1 MTRKVKTEKVL
12 GAFNVLNTA
21 KYAKMDDADKIK
33 VWKIARALK
42 PIATKF
48 DEDSKDAAEKLKP
61 EGFDDDLRKAQEYER
76 IAKNGNNDY
85 RNIPKPPMGAAE
97 YDEFIKKLKEMNKLV
112 ADALKEFAN
121 KEVDIDFEPIS
132 EDAFTKLM
140 ASNDWTMKQAVMIGE
155 LIVA

>member
-1 MTRKVKTEKVL
+1 MTKTVKTEKVL
-12 GAFNVLNTA
+12 GAYNVLTTA
-21 KYAKMDDADKIK
+21 KYTKMDDADKIK

-61 EGFDDDLRKAQEYER
+61 EGFDENLRKAQEYER
-76 IAKNGNNDY
+76 VTKDKEADASKLE
-85 RNIPKPPMGAAE
+85 MGAAE
-97 YDEFIKKLKEMNKLV
+97 YGDFIKELKEMNKLV

-121 KEVDIDFEPIS
+121 KEVDIDFDPIS

-140 ASNDWTMKQAVMIGE
+140 ASNDWTGEQAVMIGE

>member
-1 MTRKVKTEKVL
+1 MIRKVKTEKVL

-76 IAKNGNNDY
+76 VTKDKEADASKLE
-85 RNIPKPPMGAAE
+85 MGAAE
-97 YDEFIKKLKEMNKLV
+97 YGEFIKKLKEMNKLV
-112 ADALKEFAN
+112 ADALKEFAD

-140 ASNDWTMKQAVMIGE
+140 ASNDWTMEQAVMIGE

>member
-1 MTRKVKTEKVL
+1 MTKKVKTEKVL

-48 DEDSKDAAEKLKP
+48 DDDSKDAAEKLKP

-76 IAKNGNNDY
+76 VTKDKEADASKLE
-85 RNIPKPPMGAAE
+85 MGVAE
-97 YDEFIKKLKEMNKLV
+97 YGEFIKKLKEMNKLV

-140 ASNDWTMKQAVMIGE
+140 ASNDWTMEQAVMIGE

>member
-1 MTRKVKTEKVL
+1 MKKMTLKTDKVL
-12 GAFNVLNTA
+12 KAYNIISQA
-21 KYAKMDDADKIK
+21 KYTKLDDVDKIK

-42 PIATKF
+42 PVATKY
-48 DEDSKDAAEKLKP
+48 DEDTKDAAEKLKP

-76 IAKNGNNDY
+76 VTKDKEADASKLE
-85 RNIPKPPMGAAE
+85 MGAAE
-97 YDEFIKKLKEMNKLV
+97 YGKFIKKLKEMNKLV

-140 ASNDWTMKQAVMIGE
+140 ASNDWTMDQAVIIGE

>member
-1 MTRKVKTEKVL
+1 MKKVTLTTEKVL
-12 GAFNVLNTA
+12 TAFNVLKGA
-21 KYAKMDDADKIK
+21 SYQKMTDDDKIK
-33 VWKIARALK
+33 LWKIARAMK

-76 IAKNGNNDY
+76 VTKDKDADASKLE
-85 RNIPKPPMGAAE
+85 MGAAE
-97 YDEFIKKLKEMNKLV
+97 YGEFIKKLKEMNKLV
-112 ADALKEFAN
+112 ADALKEFAD

-140 ASNDWTMKQAVMIGE
+140 ASNDWTMEQAVMIGE

>member
-1 MTRKVKTEKVL
+1 MIKRVKTEKVL

-76 IAKNGNNDY
+76 VIKDKEADASKLE
-85 RNIPKPPMGAAE
+85 MGAAE
-97 YDEFIKKLKEMNKLV
+97 YGEFIKKLKEMNKLV

-140 ASNDWTMKQAVMIGE
+140 ASNDWTMEQAVMIGE

>member
-76 IAKNGNNDY
+76 VTKDKDADASKLE
-85 RNIPKPPMGAAE
+85 MGAAE
-97 YDEFIKKLKEMNKLV
+97 YGEFIKKLKEMNKLV

-121 KEVDIDFEPIS
+121 KEVDIDFEPIR

-140 ASNDWTMKQAVMIGE
+140 ASNDWTMEQAVMIGE

>member
-1 MTRKVKTEKVL
+1 MTKKVKTEQVL

-61 EGFDDDLRKAQEYER
+61 EATRKFRPER
-76 IAKNGNNDY
+76 
-85 RNIPKPPMGAAE
+85 M
-97 YDEFIKKLKEMNKLV
+97 
-112 ADALKEFAN
+112 
-121 KEVDIDFEPIS
+121 
-132 EDAFTKLM
+132 
-140 ASNDWTMKQAVMIGE
+140 
-155 LIVA
+155 

>member
-1 MTRKVKTEKVL
+1 MTKTVKTEKVL

-76 IAKNGNNDY
+76 VTKDKNADAS
-85 RNIPKPPMGAAE
+85 KLEMGAAE
-97 YDEFIKKLKEMNKLV
+97 YGEFIKKLKEMNKLV

-140 ASNDWTMKQAVMIGE
+140 ASNDWTMEQAVMIGE

>member
-1 MTRKVKTEKVL
+1 MTKKVKTEQVL
-12 GAFNVLNTA
+12 GAYNVLNTA
-21 KYAKMDDADKIK
+21 KYTKMDDADKIK

-76 IAKNGNNDY
+76 VTKDKEADASKLE
-85 RNIPKPPMGAAE
+85 MGAAE
-97 YDEFIKKLKEMNKLV
+97 YGEFIKKLKEMNKLV

-140 ASNDWTMKQAVMIGE
+140 ASNDWTMEQAVMIGE

>member
-1 MTRKVKTEKVL
+1 MTKKVKTEKVL

-76 IAKNGNNDY
+76 VTKDKEADASKLE
-85 RNIPKPPMGAAE
+85 MGAAE
-97 YDEFIKKLKEMNKLV
+97 YGEFIKKLKEMNKLV

-140 ASNDWTMKQAVMIGE
+140 ASNDWTMEQAVMIGE

>member
-1 MTRKVKTEKVL
+1 VL
-12 GAFNVLNTA
+12 SAYQVLSTA

-61 EGFDDDLRKAQEYER
+61 EGFDENLRKAQDYER
-76 IAKNGNNDY
+76 VTKDKEADASKLE
-85 RNIPKPPMGAAE
+85 MGAAE
-97 YDEFIKKLKEMNKLV
+97 YGEFIKKLKEMNKLV

-140 ASNDWTMKQAVMIGE
+140 ASNDWTMEQAVMIGE

>member
-61 EGFDDDLRKAQEYER
+61 EEFDDDLRKAQEYER
-76 IAKNGNNDY
+76 VTKDKEADASKLE
-85 RNIPKPPMGAAE
+85 MGAAE
-97 YDEFIKKLKEMNKLV
+97 YGEFIKKLKEMNKLV

-140 ASNDWTMKQAVMIGE
+140 ASNDWTMEQAVMIGE

>member
-1 MTRKVKTEKVL
+1 MTKKVKTEKVL

-42 PIATKF
+42 PVATKY
-48 DEDSKDAAEKLKP
+48 DEDTKDAAEKLKP

-76 IAKNGNNDY
+76 VTKDKEADASKLE
-85 RNIPKPPMGAAE
+85 MGAAE
-97 YDEFIKKLKEMNKLV
+97 YGEFIKKLKEMNKLV
-112 ADALKEFAN
+112 ADALNEFAN

-140 ASNDWTMKQAVMIGE
+140 ASNDWTMEQAVMIGE

>member
-1 MTRKVKTEKVL
+1 MTKKVKTEKVL

-76 IAKNGNNDY
+76 VIKDKEADASKLE
-85 RNIPKPPMGAAE
+85 MGAAE
-97 YDEFIKKLKEMNKLV
+97 YGEFIKKLKEMNKLV

-140 ASNDWTMKQAVMIGE
+140 ASNDWTMEQAVMIGE

>member
-76 IAKNGNNDY
+76 VTKDKDADASKME
-85 RNIPKPPMGAAE
+85 MGAAE
-97 YDEFIKKLKEMNKLV
+97 YGEFIKKLKEMNKLV

-140 ASNDWTMKQAVMIGE
+140 ASNDWTMEQAVMIGE

>member
-1 MTRKVKTEKVL
+1 MTRKIKTEKVL

-76 IAKNGNNDY
+76 VTKDKDADASKLE
-85 RNIPKPPMGAAE
+85 MGASE
-97 YDEFIKKLKEMNKLV
+97 YGEFIKKLKEMNKLV
-112 ADALKEFAN
+112 ADALKEFAD

-140 ASNDWTMKQAVMIGE
+140 ASNDWTVEQTMIIGD
-155 LIVA
+155 LIVI

>member
-21 KYAKMDDADKIK
+21 KYAKMDDSDKIK
-33 VWKIARALK
+33 GWKIARALK

-76 IAKNGNNDY
+76 VTKDKDADASKLE
-85 RNIPKPPMGAAE
+85 MGAAE
-97 YDEFIKKLKEMNKLV
+97 YGEFIKKLKEMNKLV

-140 ASNDWTMKQAVMIGE
+140 ASNDWTMEQAVMIGE

>member
-76 IAKNGNNDY
+76 VTKNKETDAS
-85 RNIPKPPMGAAE
+85 KLEMGAAE
-97 YDEFIKKLKEMNKLV
+97 YGEFIKKLKEMNKLV

-121 KEVDIDFEPIS
+121 KKVDIDFEPIS

-140 ASNDWTMKQAVMIGE
+140 ASNDWTMEQAVMIGE

>member
-76 IAKNGNNDY
+76 VTKDKDADASALE
-85 RNIPKPPMGAAE
+85 MGPAE
-97 YDEFIKKLKEMNKLV
+97 YGRFIQKLKEMNKLV
-112 ADALKEFAN
+112 ADALKEFAD

-140 ASNDWTMKQAVMIGE
+140 ASNDWTMEQTMIIGD
-155 LIVA
+155 LIVI

>member
-1 MTRKVKTEKVL
+1 MTKTVKTEKVL
-12 GAFNVLNTA
+12 GAYNVLNTA
-21 KYAKMDDADKIK
+21 KYTKMDDADKIK

-42 PIATKF
+42 PVATKF

-61 EGFDDDLRKAQEYER
+61 EGFDDNLQKAQEYER
-76 IAKNGNNDY
+76 VTKDKDADASKLE
-85 RNIPKPPMGAAE
+85 MGAAE
-97 YDEFIKKLKEMNKLV
+97 YGEFIKKLKEMNKLV

-140 ASNDWTMKQAVMIGE
+140 ASNDWTMEQAVMIGE

>member
-1 MTRKVKTEKVL
+1 MTKTVKTEKVL
-12 GAFNVLNTA
+12 GAYNVLNTA
-21 KYAKMDDADKIK
+21 KYTKMDDADKIK

-42 PIATKF
+42 PVATKF

-61 EGFDDDLRKAQEYER
+61 EGFDDNLQKAQEYER
-76 IAKNGNNDY
+76 VTKDKDADASKLE
-85 RNIPKPPMGAAE
+85 MGAAE
-97 YDEFIKKLKEMNKLV
+97 YGEFIKKLKEMNKLV
-112 ADALKEFAN
+112 ADALKEFAD

-140 ASNDWTMKQAVMIGE
+140 ASNDWTMEQAVMIGE

>member
-1 MTRKVKTEKVL
+1 MTKKVKTEKVL

-42 PIATKF
+42 PVATKF

-61 EGFDDDLRKAQEYER
+61 EGFDDNLQKAQEYER
-76 IAKNGNNDY
+76 VTKDKDADASKLE
-85 RNIPKPPMGAAE
+85 MGAAE
-97 YDEFIKKLKEMNKLV
+97 YGEFIKKLKEMNKLV

-140 ASNDWTMKQAVMIGE
+140 ASNDWTMEQTVMIGE